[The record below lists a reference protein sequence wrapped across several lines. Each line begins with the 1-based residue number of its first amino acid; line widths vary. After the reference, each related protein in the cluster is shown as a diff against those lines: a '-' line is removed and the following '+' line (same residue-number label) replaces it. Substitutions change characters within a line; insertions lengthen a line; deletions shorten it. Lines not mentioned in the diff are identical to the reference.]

1 MDGSEGNLPCAS
13 SSLPLPLPV
22 LAASSDA
29 GVGDL
34 DVSSSSWAAALLLE
48 CARAMDARDGRR
60 ARRLMWTLN
69 ELSSPY
75 GDGEQKLASFFLQGL
90 FARATCSGPRT
101 LGALAEASLRNRASF
116 ECTRRT
122 ALRFQELSPWSPFG
136 HVAANA
142 AILDSF
148 YSSSSSAA
156 AAAALSSLHI
166 IDLSNTF
173 CTQWPTLL
181 EALATRASD
190 ADTPRV
196 AITTVVVSASAVQEE
211 AMREVGR
218 RMERFARLMG
228 VPFRFDAVHHPAGR
242 DLSDLDLD
250 RLVREGGGGGGGF
263 LAVNCVNSLR
273 GVPAVG
279 RRRDALLAAFRRLD
293 PMIVT
298 VVEEEAELS
307 MEGEEEEEPQGE
319 AFLKLFRS
327 SLGFFSAYLESL
339 EESFPRASEER
350 LSLERAAGRAVVD
363 LVACPAAASAERR
376 DTGARWSR
384 RMRAAGFEPLEFS
397 DDATDDLRALLRRY
411 RDGWSMRAGAAG
423 AFLAWREKP
432 VVWASAW
439 KPAATT
445 TRE

>member
-1 MDGSEGNLPCAS
+1 MDGSEGNLPCAN
-13 SSLPLPLPV
+13 SSLPLP
-22 LAASSDA
+22 AASSDA
-29 GVGDL
+29 VGDL
-34 DVSSSSWAAALLLE
+34 DLSSSSWAAALLLE
-48 CARAMDARDGRR
+48 CARAMDSRDGRR

-69 ELSSPY
+69 ELASPY

-90 FARATCSGPRT
+90 FARATCAGPRT
-101 LGALAEASLRNRASF
+101 LGALAGASLRNRASF

-148 YSSSSSAA
+148 YSSSSS
-156 AAAALSSLHI
+156 SSLHI
-166 IDLSNTF
+166 IDISNTF

-250 RLVREGGGGGGGF
+250 HLVREGGAA

-279 RRRDALLAAFRRLD
+279 RRRDALLAAFRRLN

-307 MEGEEEEEPQGE
+307 MEGEEEAEEEE
-319 AFLKLFRS
+319 AFLKLFRG

-363 LVACPAAASAERR
+363 LVACPAAGSAERR

-384 RMRAAGFEPLEFS
+384 LMRAAGFEPLEFS
-397 DDATDDLRALLRRY
+397 DDVTDDLRALLRRY
-411 RDGWSMRAGAAG
+411 REGWSMRAAAAG

-439 KPAATT
+439 KPT